1 MSSASAISVT
11 DVYTS
16 SSSIR
21 CHRHARASAFTQR
34 AVGLWP
40 RRGRKLAAVGRDDA
54 LAATTSLETSLDE
67 DLDDSCLLDSEQ
79 LIPQRLEPLPRRP
92 HAIRQGVV

>member
-1 MSSASAISVT
+1 MPPEP
-11 DVYTS
+11 
-16 SSSIR
+16 
-21 CHRHARASAFTQR
+21 RH
-34 AVGLWP
+34 
-40 RRGRKLAAVGRDDA
+40 DA